1 MKPMSFERCSYVPYF
16 SISFLLHFLVNFIVV
31 FFLLRM
37 QCYREIW
44 GGDLLGPQAQ
54 FSVANMFLSPCY
66 VSNSAD
72 AERTHQEVLL
82 GACED
87 PRDTHEHPESLVHP
101 GR

>member
-1 MKPMSFERCSYVPYF
+1 M
-16 SISFLLHFLVNFIVV
+16 FLIAIRFLFHFLVNFIS

-44 GGDLLGPQAQ
+44 GGDLLGPQTQ
-54 FSVANMFLSPCY
+54 FRVANMFLSICY

-72 AERTHQEVLL
+72 AERPHQEVLL

-87 PRDTHEHPESLVHP
+87 SWDTDEHSESLVCP
-101 GR
+101 GRR